1 MSSLTKGQNAALPT
15 PDVVVSVEVATAADL
30 SALLVTDAGKVRSDA
45 DFVFFNQPA
54 GPGVQLRD
62 GRLHISTAG
71 IPADITA
78 IRAVIT
84 LDDTTRSFGQF
95 APPVARV
102 SDAAGTPLF
111 DYVVDGLT
119 AESVV
124 IAAEVYRRNDQ
135 WKVRAVGQGYSGGFA
150 DLVRDHGVAVDDAPP
165 QAAPPTQPAYTPP
178 PAQPAYNP
186 PPQPTYTPPAQQGYA
201 PPPPP
206 PAYGQPQYGSPQY
219 GAPQQPQYGAP
230 QQQPQYGAPQQPQY
244 GAPQEQAPI
253 SLSKDRPVSL
263 VKGQKVSLKKE
274 GGVAL
279 SHIWMG
285 LGWDPVQT
293 GKRGFFGGGGASS
306 IDLDASVLMF
316 SQGNCVETVY
326 FGNLRSK
333 NNSIIHSGD
342 NLTGEG
348 DGDDEVI
355 AVDLTSIPPHVDRL
369 AFIVTSYRGQT
380 FAEVQN
386 AYCRLI
392 DQTTNAELARYTLAG
407 GMPFTGVCM
416 AVVSRAGG
424 EWQLRAVGEGFNAK
438 TANKAIP
445 FVMPYLG

>member
-15 PDVVVSVEVATAADL
+15 GDVVVSVDVAAAADL
-30 SALLVTDAGKVRSDA
+30 SALLVTDAGTVRSDA

-71 IPADITA
+71 IPSDITA

-84 LDDTTRSFGQF
+84 LDDANSSFGQF
-95 APPVARV
+95 APPVTRV
-102 SDAAGTPLF
+102 FDAAGTPLF

-124 IAAEVYRRNDQ
+124 IAAEVYQRNGQ
-135 WKVRAVGQGYSGGFA
+135 WKVRAVGQGYAGGFA
-150 DLVRDHGVAVDDAPP
+150 DLVRDHGVSVDDAPA
-165 QAAPPTQPAYTPP
+165 QAAPPAPP
-178 PAQPAYNP
+178 IQQAPPVQQAPPAYNP
-186 PPQPTYTPPAQQGYA
+186 PPQSYAPPAQQGYA
-201 PPPPP
+201 PPP
-206 PAYGQPQYGSPQY
+206 SY
-219 GAPQQPQYGAP
+219 GAPQPQYGAP
-230 QQQPQYGAPQQPQY
+230 QYGAPQY
-244 GAPQEQAPI
+244 GTPPPPPAPPQEQAPI

-279 SHIWMG
+279 TQVWMG

-293 GKRGFFGGGGASS
+293 GKRGFFGGGSSS

-316 SQGNCVETVY
+316 SQGTCVETVY

-333 NNSIIHSGD
+333 NQSIVHSGD

-355 AVDLTSIPPHVDRL
+355 SVDLTGIPPHVDRL

-392 DQTTNAELARYTLAG
+392 DQASNAELARYTLAG

-416 AVVSRAGG
+416 AVVSRING

-438 TANKAIP
+438 TATKAIP
-445 FVMPYLG
+445 HVMPYLA

>member
-15 PDVVVSVEVATAADL
+15 GDVVVSVEVSTAADL
-30 SALLVTDAGKVRSDA
+30 SALLVTEAGKVRSDA

-62 GRLHISTAG
+62 GRLHISTAA
-71 IPADITA
+71 IPSDITA

-95 APPVARV
+95 APPVTRV
-102 SDAAGTPLF
+102 FDAAGTPLF

-124 IAAEVYRRNDQ
+124 IAAEVYQRNGQ
-135 WKVRAVGQGYSGGFA
+135 WKVRAVGQGYAGGFA
-150 DLVRDHGVAVDDAPP
+150 DLVRDHGVAVDDAPA
-165 QAAPPTQPAYTPP
+165 QAAPPAPPVTQAPPAYSPPPQQSYTPP
-178 PAQPAYNP
+178 PAP
-186 PPQPTYTPPAQQGYA
+186 PSYAPPSPQQNYTPPA
-201 PPPPP
+201 
-206 PAYGQPQYGSPQY
+206 PAYG
-219 GAPQQPQYGAP
+219 APAQPQYGAP
-230 QQQPQYGAPQQPQY
+230 AQPPAP
-244 GAPQEQAPI
+244 PQEQAPI

-263 VKGQKVSLKKE
+263 VKGQKVSLKKD
-274 GGVAL
+274 GGVPL
-279 SHIWMG
+279 TQVWMG

-293 GKRGFFGGGGASS
+293 GKRGFFGGGGGGGD
-306 IDLDASVLMF
+306 IDLDASVLLF
-316 SQGNCVETVY
+316 SQGNCVESVY

-333 NNSIIHSGD
+333 NQSIVHSGD

-348 DGDDEVI
+348 AGDDEVI
-355 AVDLTSIPPHVDRL
+355 SVDLSAIPPHVDRL

-416 AVVSRAGG
+416 AVVSRING

-445 FVMPYLG
+445 HVMPYLA